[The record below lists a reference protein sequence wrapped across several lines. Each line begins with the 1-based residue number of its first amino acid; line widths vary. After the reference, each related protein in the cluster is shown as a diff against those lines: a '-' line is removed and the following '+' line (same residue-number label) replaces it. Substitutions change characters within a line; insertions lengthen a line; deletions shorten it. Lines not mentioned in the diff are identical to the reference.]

1 MFARA
6 DKPQRSPA
14 ARLVNPRRAER
25 FEAVNIG
32 CELGLIK
39 DLSETGVRVEFC
51 GRPKAEIGS
60 VVKLTVRSSL
70 QAIAVSGQ
78 VVWIRRRWLRSGE
91 MGIRFVSATPAI
103 ARALV
108 ELVQHGFVD
117 TTNLAAFSAGN
128 AGPASG
134 SGAGR
139 AGVHASVEI
148 EDYYGALGVERTA
161 TYEQIHAAFRA
172 LARQCHPDVNKSV
185 EAEQRFGYVAKAY
198 AVLRDPAKRAQYD
211 HRLSAAAVRATAA

>member
-1 MFARA
+1 MG
-6 DKPQRSPA
+6 
-14 ARLVNPRRAER
+14 RRYHVAEVDGR
-25 FEAVNIG
+25 VV
-32 CELGLIK
+32 
-39 DLSETGVRVEFC
+39 GV
-51 GRPKAEIGS
+51 
-60 VVKLTVRSSL
+60 
-70 QAIAVSGQ
+70 IAVRDDRH
-78 VVWIRRRWLRSGE
+78 IFRL
-91 MGIRFVSATPAI
+91 FVSRRFQRRGI

-211 HRLSAAAVRATAA
+211 HRLSAAAVHAKAA